1 MYEATWNTL
10 TGVEDLEERFTQ
22 DWIKREW
29 LRRLRAM
36 TPAERLAV
44 ALDRT
49 EMGLE
54 IAGARGGNGTLLL

>member
-1 MYEATWNTL
+1 M
-10 TGVEDLEERFTQ
+10 EDLEERFTQ